1 MTLSILSLSRRA
13 WRILLPIV
21 FVFVLTLVCFR
32 PTFAQTQAGL
42 IYEAQ
47 NIVRDSLFWW
57 DDELYFEDV
66 SFTPSILYRYS
77 RTTGSLSQVQH
88 YPLERTFNSKEQE
101 NYQAF
106 DNQAFLSPDGE
117 KIVYVSTLQT
127 ILGGEAGSPRFYAI
141 GYAPDLEYPRV
152 GFFPLRIF
160 EYLRPKLL
168 RWSDDSSAFVM
179 ETPSLYGGLT
189 ILFHVK
195 IHGDFA
201 SIRET
206 YVGQMDTAENIFDI
220 SPDGNRLLIPQY
232 DKQLLMW
239 DDNLPLTDDS
249 IDAMEAAH
257 LIPAGKV
264 SAAAFIPEDQ
274 KHILVVNEQG
284 IVRFNLETQ
293 ESNLISG
300 DVNSTWVEQG
310 LFSPDNHYLAFLSG
324 EGGISF
330 PEVHVIALPN
340 IENSLT
346 GASS

>member
-1 MTLSILSLSRRA
+1 MTLTIVDLSRRA
-13 WRILLPIV
+13 WRMLQKILW
-21 FVFVLTLVCFR
+21 VLLLVLACFR
-32 PTFAQTQAGL
+32 PTSAQTQAGL

-77 RTTGSLSQVQH
+77 ITTGRLSQVQH
-88 YPLERTFNSKEQE
+88 YPLERTFNSKEQK

-141 GYAPDLEYPRV
+141 GYAPDLEYPYT

-179 ETPSLYGGLT
+179 ETPSVYGGLT

-195 IHGDFA
+195 IHGVFT

-220 SPDGNRLLIPQY
+220 SSDGNQLLIPQPGG
-232 DKQLLMW
+232 QLLIW
-239 DDNLPLTDDS
+239 DDRLPLKDDS
-249 IDAMEAAH
+249 RDAMEAAH
-257 LIPAGKV
+257 LVPAGKV

-274 KHILVVNEQG
+274 EHILVVNEQG

-300 DVNSTWVEQG
+300 DVNSTWVEKG
-310 LFSPDNHYLAFLSG
+310 LFSPDNHYLAFLGG
-324 EGGISF
+324 EGGVSY
-330 PEVHVIALPN
+330 PEVHVISLAN
-340 IENSLT
+340 IENSLS
-346 GASS
+346 GAAS